1 MTWSQIIEK
10 KILKYIY
17 FKRMWEPKEEIVFNL
32 AHKVAKKIIHAKW
45 KKTLFGYGLVLILEK
60 TNNLILVQNLVPNL
74 VPKIRFNSKF
84 NKLLIRTK
92 INDFDWCWLV
102 LEFWLGYQANY

>member
-1 MTWSQIIEK
+1 
-10 KILKYIY
+10 
-17 FKRMWEPKEEIVFNL
+17 
-32 AHKVAKKIIHAKW
+32 
-45 KKTLFGYGLVLILEK
+45 
-60 TNNLILVQNLVPNL
+60 LVPSL